1 MPIVLNKIP
10 ISEKRNSKIRGL
22 GLGLGN
28 FRGIF
33 ERSATVK
40 ATWALLDQRL
50 MGAYFLC
57 NYKRQEL
64 EF

>member
-10 ISEKRNSKIRGL
+10 VSESQNSKIRGL

-33 ERSATVK
+33 
-40 ATWALLDQRL
+40 
-50 MGAYFLC
+50 
-57 NYKRQEL
+57 
-64 EF
+64 